1 MKKWL
6 ISIMLV
12 PVLMVGGC
20 MLAPKP
26 VEFFQ
31 DKVQKFPEPT
41 NKEREVQKQAARLA
55 ADKAQ
60 QTLIA
65 AVEEG
70 SSITVTVPAAE
81 TVALTESVADS
92 VGPPRS
98 PWEGSAKELSIK
110 LDKTIAELDKRLL
123 DFKFDNNE
131 NAGKKIEGTGLFS
144 VGYFTMWFL
153 AFGVI
158 VLIWVGL
165 KIYGMVNPIVGLGVN
180 TAGRVGSTILNKGFS
195 ELVSGGNKFHNW
207 VETHTSPTLTKEEI
221 LELFTSAHKEEQSR
235 EVRQVVRNLTRT
247 K

>member
-1 MKKWL
+1 MKKLL
-6 ISIMLV
+6 ISILLV

-55 ADKAQ
+55 SDKAQ

-70 SSITVTVPAAE
+70 SSIHVTVPAAE

-92 VGPPRS
+92 LGPPRN
-98 PWEGSAKELSIK
+98 PWEGSAKDLSLK
-110 LDKTIAELDKRLL
+110 LDKTVAELDKRLL
-123 DFKFDNNE
+123 EFKFDNNE

-144 VGYFTMWFL
+144 VGYFTLWGVAIL
-153 AFGVI
+153 GLLLVVVAFK
-158 VLIWVGL
+158 IW
-165 KIYGMVNPIVGLGVN
+165 GMINPIVGLGVN
-180 TAGRVGSTILNKGFS
+180 TAGRVGSTIINKGFS
-195 ELVSGGNKFHNW
+195 ELVAGGNKFSNW
-207 VETHTSPTLTKEEI
+207 VESHSSPTLTKEEI

-235 EVRQVVRNLTRT
+235 DVREVVRNLTRT

>member
-1 MKKWL
+1 
-6 ISIMLV
+6 MLV
-12 PVLMVGGC
+12 PALLGGC

-41 NKEREVQKQAARLA
+41 NREREVQKQAARLA
-55 ADKAQ
+55 SDKAQ

-70 SSITVTVPAAE
+70 SSIQVTVPAAE

-92 VGPPRS
+92 LGPPRS
-98 PWEGSAKELSIK
+98 PWEGSAKELSLK
-110 LDKTIAELDKRLL
+110 LDKTVAELDKRLL
-123 DFKFDNNE
+123 EFKFDNNE

-144 VGYFTMWFL
+144 VGYFTLWGVAILGIFLVIL
-153 AFGVI
+153 AFKV
-158 VLIWVGL
+158 W
-165 KIYGMVNPIVGLGVN
+165 GMINPIVGLGVN

-235 EVRQVVRNLTRT
+235 EVRAVVRNLTRT